1 MSLLTH
7 ICDSV
12 SSRSPPDTPRIK
24 EGQPSPRSQ
33 NPLRGPAQAG
43 SRVAPEGPTRMGILP
58 EQLAAEGDCAQWSG
72 WGAKAMVGGGG
83 AGSHSSAGGGD
94 STDEKGT
101 TKRGGRP
108 KSRLRWDS

>member
-1 MSLLTH
+1 M
-7 ICDSV
+7 
-12 SSRSPPDTPRIK
+12 
-24 EGQPSPRSQ
+24 
-33 NPLRGPAQAG
+33 QAG
-43 SRVAPEGPTRMGILP
+43 SRVAPQGPTRMGVLP

-83 AGSHSSAGGGD
+83 RAGSHSSAGGGD